1 MASEAP
7 EQSARDRHQI
17 RTLLYA
23 IAVLVLMLL
32 AVVMTILAAQQLN
45 QYPFLFFPLG
55 FYMLAQGLLIF
66 IVAATFWFARA
77 QQRIDTERSE
87 SAEF

>member
-7 EQSARDRHQI
+7 EQSARDRHQL

-23 IAVLVLMLL
+23 ITVLVLVLL
-32 AVVMTILAAQQLN
+32 AVVMTILAARQLN
-45 QYPFLFFPLG
+45 RYPFLFFPLG

-66 IVAATFWFARA
+66 IVAVTFWFARA
-77 QQRIDTERSE
+77 Q
-87 SAEF
+87 